1 MYRKITPNHGSLSED
16 SIIFSDLDELRGG
29 ESGKLTGDSNKLQTI
44 SWMEEQTISDPA
56 KRNAAPTVEPFAPK
70 SSEDRVD
77 LLSSPKSDINLK
89 PEASKNTSM
98 NLVNT
103 PKKIIKYKNP
113 YHIYSFKCLNS
124 AFRLNLWIYVAIQLG
139 ISAYLGNVLAGTF
152 GFPGMMWILT
162 IFILKIAI
170 DLSIVASHFGK
181 HQDKLLA
188 PALISTATFA
198 FPAVLLLIMN
208 EVVRYIEF

>member
-1 MYRKITPNHGSLSED
+1 
-16 SIIFSDLDELRGG
+16 
-29 ESGKLTGDSNKLQTI
+29 
-44 SWMEEQTISDPA
+44 
-56 KRNAAPTVEPFAPK
+56 
-70 SSEDRVD
+70 
-77 LLSSPKSDINLK
+77 
-89 PEASKNTSM
+89 M

-124 AFRLNLWIYVAIQLG
+124 AFRLNLWIYVAIQLV
-139 ISAYLGNVLAGTF
+139 IAAYLGNDLAGTF
-152 GFPGMMWILT
+152 GFPGMLWIVT
-162 IFILKIAI
+162 IFFLKIAI

-188 PALISTATFA
+188 PALISTAIFA

-208 EVVRYIEF
+208 EVVRFVEF

>member
-1 MYRKITPNHGSLSED
+1 MIYPKIITNHGRVSQE
-16 SIIFSDLDELRGG
+16 SIIFSDIEELIGG
-29 ESGKLTGDSNKLQTI
+29 ESDESTGDANDLQI
-44 SWMEEQTISDPA
+44 NSWREALLISDPT
-56 KRNAAPTVEPFAPK
+56 KINAASSMEPFTAK
-70 SSEDRVD
+70 SSEDRVGVA
-77 LLSSPKSDINLK
+77 SSPKSDVRIK
-89 PEASKNTSM
+89 PESSKKSVM
-98 NLVNT
+98 NRVNA
-103 PKKIIKYKNP
+103 PKNIKRKSP

-124 AFRLNLWIYVAIQLG
+124 AFRINLWIYVAIQLG
-139 ISAYLGNVLAGTF
+139 IAAYLGNVLAGTF

-162 IFILKIAI
+162 IFSLKIAI

>member
-1 MYRKITPNHGSLSED
+1 
-16 SIIFSDLDELRGG
+16 
-29 ESGKLTGDSNKLQTI
+29 
-44 SWMEEQTISDPA
+44 
-56 KRNAAPTVEPFAPK
+56 
-70 SSEDRVD
+70 
-77 LLSSPKSDINLK
+77 
-89 PEASKNTSM
+89 M